1 MKALKSAA
9 DGRGRKV
16 MSLRHYAIAVV
27 LLTMGANSGAPAAE
41 MPGVTATSIKIG
53 SIFPFSGP
61 ASVLGN
67 TGKGL
72 IAYVKSINDNGG
84 INGRKIDLIAYD
96 DSYTPPKA
104 VEQARKLVESDEV
117 AFMFGEL
124 GTPGNSATVKYLN
137 TKKIPDVFIVSGA
150 HKFANFK
157 DYPYTTTGLPSYDT
171 EARIYAKFVG
181 KSLPNAKIAILYQ
194 NDDLGKDFLNAFK
207 DVLKDKAPEKFIAA
221 SYEVTDP
228 TVDSQIVSLKASGAE
243 ALMIAATPKFAAQA
257 LRRLNDIAWKPLT
270 IVNVVSSSVSATLQP
285 VGLDKVVGVVS
296 AAFFKDPN
304 DSKWADDAG
313 MRDYRKFFD
322 KYLSGADFADLNYL
336 TGFQQGAILAQLLKQ
351 CGDDLS
357 RENIM
362 KQARNI
368 KELQLPTALPG
379 IFVGTDAGNSQGW
392 TQLQLQRWNGKV
404 WEGFG
409 EVLSARGE

>member
-1 MKALKSAA
+1 MSIRLCGVLLGCFTACASSVVLAA
-9 DGRGRKV
+9 D
-16 MSLRHYAIAVV
+16 
-27 LLTMGANSGAPAAE
+27 
-41 MPGVTATSIKIG
+41 MPGVTLTSIKIG

-61 ASVLGN
+61 ASSLGN

-72 IAYVKSINDNGG
+72 MAYVKSLNDKGG
-84 INGRKIDLIAYD
+84 VNGRKIDLLAYD
-96 DSYTPPKA
+96 DGYTPPKA

-137 TKKIPDVFIVSGA
+137 VKKIPDVFVVSGA

-171 EARIYAKFVG
+171 EARIYARFIE
-181 KSLPNAKIAILYQ
+181 KSLPNAKIAMLYQ
-194 NDDLGKDFLNAFK
+194 NDDLGKDVVNAFK
-207 DVLKDKAPEKFIAA
+207 DVLQDKAGEKLIAVA
-221 SYEVTDP
+221 YEVTEP
-228 TVDSQIVSLKASGAE
+228 TVDSQIVNLKASGAE

-257 LRRLNDIAWKPLT
+257 LRKLNDIGWKPLT
-270 IVNVVSSSVSATLQP
+270 IINLVSSSVSATLQP

-304 DSKWADDAG
+304 DIKWSDDPG
-313 MRDYRKFFD
+313 MRDYRRFFD
-322 KYLSGADFADLNYL
+322 KYLSGSDFADLNYL
-336 TGFQQGAILAQLLKQ
+336 TGFQEGAILEQLLKQ

-357 RENIM
+357 RENVV

-368 KELQLPTALPG
+368 KNLRLPTAVPG
-379 IFVGTDAGNSQGW
+379 ITVNTDAGNSQAW
-392 TQLQLQRWNGKV
+392 TQLQLQRWDGRV
-404 WEGFG
+404 WEAFG
-409 EVLSARGE
+409 GVVSAQTE

>member
-1 MKALKSAA
+1 
-9 DGRGRKV
+9 
-16 MSLRHYAIAVV
+16 MSLRQYAMLFG
-27 LLTMGANSGAPAAE
+27 LLTVCASPVAFAAE

-61 ASVLGN
+61 ASQLGN

-72 IAYVKSINDNGG
+72 IAYVKSLNDNGG
-84 INGRKIDLIAYD
+84 INGRKIDLITYD
-96 DSYTPPKA
+96 DGYTPPKA

-117 AFMFGEL
+117 AFIFGEL

-137 TKKIPDVFIVSGA
+137 VKKVPDVFVISGA

-157 DYPYTTTGLPSYDT
+157 EYPYTTTGLPSYDT
-171 EARIYAKFVG
+171 EARIYAKFVAS
-181 KSLPNAKIAILYQ
+181 SLPDAKIGLLYQ
-194 NDDLGKDFLNAFK
+194 NDDLGKDFLNAFR
-207 DVLKDKAPEKFIAA
+207 DVLKEKAAEKLITA
-221 SYEVTDP
+221 SYEVADP
-228 TVDSQIVSLKASGAE
+228 TVDSQIVNLKASGAE

-257 LRRLNDIAWKPLT
+257 LRRLNDIGWKPLT
-270 IVNVVSSSVSATLQP
+270 IINLVSSSVSATLQP

-304 DSKWADDAG
+304 DSKWAEDAG

-336 TGFQQGAILAQLLKQ
+336 AGFQQGAILAQLLKQ

-357 RENIM
+357 RENVI

-368 KELQLPTALPG
+368 NDLRLPTALPG
-379 IFVGTDAGNSQGW
+379 IAIGTDAGNSQAW

-409 EVLSARGE
+409 EVLSAQVE